1 MTKFFLKWW
10 ADFSRL
16 PATPQEGAKFRL
28 KVIEMLK
35 VDLKAGKM
43 TDWGSFSNGKDGY
56 AIVEGSE
63 EDVFA
68 TMYKFM
74 PVISYEV
81 FPVLSADQY
90 AEGIKR
96 GVAQMP
102 GQ

>member
-1 MTKFFLKWW
+1 MVGRFLKI
-10 ADFSRL
+10 ARYTARG
-16 PATPQEGAKFRL
+16 ATFRL
-28 KVIEMLK
+28 KVIEMVK
-35 VDLKAGKM
+35 PDLDAGKM

-56 AIVEGSE
+56 AIIEGSE
-63 EDVFA
+63 DDVFA

-90 AEGIKR
+90 VEGIKR
-96 GVAQMP
+96 GVAEMP